1 MKKYYT
7 RVCNFNYGNSSAK
20 LVEQK
25 KNLPLNGNK
34 KISFSDVEII
44 TRNSKKI
51 INIKNIKKL
60 PKLLRDKINNDIKV
74 IVKKKKNFSNF
85 NFKKIPNIMGIVN
98 ITPDS
103 FSDGGKFNKKDKG
116 INHALSLLK
125 SGADLI
131 DVGGES
137 TRPGSKAISLK
148 EEFNRI
154 EKVIKKINKKIPLS
168 LDTRKSEIMDRGIKM
183 GVKLI
188 NDVSG
193 LNYDPKTIEVL
204 KKNKIPF
211 VLQHSKGNP
220 ENMQNNPKYKNELL
234 DIYDF
239 FEEKIEFLRS
249 KGIKHSNIIIDP
261 GIGFGKNLKHNMNL
275 IKGISIFHTLGFPI
289 LLGLSRKKFIKDLSG
304 NNDTRERLGGT
315 IASSLYSI
323 MQGVQILRIHD
334 VNELIQSIKV
344 FKQLIK
350 IWWEKNTLELM
361 E

>member
-7 RVCNFNYGNSSAK
+7 RVCNFYYGNSSIK
-20 LVEQK
+20 LVKQK
-25 KNLPLNGNK
+25 KSLPLNGSK
-34 KISFSDVEII
+34 KISFCNIEII

-51 INIKNIKKL
+51 INIKDIKKL
-60 PKLLRDKINNDIKV
+60 PILLRNKINKDIKV
-74 IVKKKKNFSNF
+74 IVKKNKNFSNL
-85 NFKKIPNIMGIVN
+85 NFKKIPNVMGIVN

-103 FSDGGKFNKKDKG
+103 FSDGGKFDKKNKG
-116 INHALSLLK
+116 ISHAFNLLRF
-125 SGADLI
+125 GANLVDI
-131 DVGGES
+131 GGES

-148 EEFNRI
+148 EELSRI
-154 EKVIKKINKKIPLS
+154 EKIIKKINKKIPLS
-168 LDTRKSEIMDRGIKM
+168 LDTRKSEIMDMGIKM

-204 KKNKIPF
+204 KENKIPF
-211 VLQHSKGNP
+211 VLQHSKGIP

-239 FEEKIEFLRS
+239 FEEKIKFLRS

-275 IKGISIFHTLGFPI
+275 IKNISIFHTLGFPI

-304 NNDTRERLGGT
+304 KNDTRERLGGT
-315 IASSLYSI
+315 IASSLYSM

-344 FKQLIK
+344 FKELIK
-350 IWWEKNTLELM
+350 N
-361 E
+361 